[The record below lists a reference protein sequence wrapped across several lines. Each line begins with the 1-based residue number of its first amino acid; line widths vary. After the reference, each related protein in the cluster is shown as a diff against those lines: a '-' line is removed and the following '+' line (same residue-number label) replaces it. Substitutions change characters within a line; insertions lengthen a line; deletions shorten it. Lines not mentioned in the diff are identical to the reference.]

1 MADNF
6 PASYW
11 TWSSSASICPFFGRL
26 SALAIRLLRAS
37 GPLTAPPA
45 APSLLAFFS
54 RKPGL
59 TTGGGGACAAAAGAT
74 GAAAAAVSGSGPA
87 PPAAADDG
95 GAADE
100 LAAGGTVDAGRFEFC
115 VAARASPASVSQH
128 TGQIKTRTG
137 MREAWHRASTVAR
150 MPGRSRD
157 APWRALRNLCLQAP
171 GRSSASRFSS
181 APIPFQA
188 GERTGRAMHG
198 KGKLR
203 QAPWVHRHR
212 TRTRSTNLPR
222 AGACHP
228 RRHHQTW
235 SMCGFASPAA
245 PPASPATPDYT
256 SLQLRVTRLSVK
268 Y

>member
-1 MADNF
+1 MAETF

-59 TTGGGGACAAAAGAT
+59 TPGGACAAAAGAT

-150 MPGRSRD
+150 VPGRSRD
-157 APWRALRNLCLQAP
+157 APWRALRNLGQQAP

-181 APIPFQA
+181 APTLFRQQ
-188 GERTGRAMHG
+188 G
-198 KGKLR
+198 KGQGAQCMGK
-203 QAPWVHRHR
+203 AGCVKHRGSIVIGLGLARR
-212 TRTRSTNLPR
+212 T
-222 AGACHP
+222 CHELGHVIP
-228 RRHHQTW
+228 VVIIRHGRCAAFE
-235 SMCGFASPAA
+235 SSRPARHA
-245 PPASPATPDYT
+245 D
-256 SLQLRVTRLSVK
+256 
-268 Y
+268 

>member
-1 MADNF
+1 MESLKNKIRPKPSKEQSRATLHAEIFKILCHPGQIGGLFN
-6 PASYW
+6 
-11 TWSSSASICPFFGRL
+11 ASIL
-26 SALAIRLLRAS
+26 EVAAIR
-37 GPLTAPPA
+37 A
-45 APSLLAFFS
+45 AVV
-54 RKPGL
+54 
-59 TTGGGGACAAAAGAT
+59 T
-74 GAAAAAVSGSGPA
+74 GAATTRSYRT
-87 PPAAADDG
+87 DG
-95 GAADE
+95 TSA
-100 LAAGGTVDAGRFEFC
+100 LRLISSGTVDAGRFEFC

-128 TGQIKTRTG
+128 IGQIKTRTG

-150 MPGRSRD
+150 VPGRSRD
-157 APWRALRNLCLQAP
+157 APWRALRNLGLQAP